1 MQLTIQIRDLDH
13 LRIIREITYNDIQ
26 EVSTYT
32 TYQNIIAKTHNPSKK
47 TREIFMKLFWISEN
61 EFNELIK

>member
-32 TYQNIIAKTHNPSKK
+32 TYKI
-47 TREIFMKLFWISEN
+47 
-61 EFNELIK
+61 